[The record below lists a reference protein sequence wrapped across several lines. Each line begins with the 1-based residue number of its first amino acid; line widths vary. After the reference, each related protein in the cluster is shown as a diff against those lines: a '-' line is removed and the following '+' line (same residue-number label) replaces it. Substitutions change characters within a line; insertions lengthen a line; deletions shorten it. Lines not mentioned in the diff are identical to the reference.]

1 MSTARIIRSCTV
13 TAAEVCGI
21 QHVAGSVEPGKWLIL
36 KSNPLHSVEAYGE
49 ISKVFKFGREIFL
62 DREIQQ

>member
-1 MSTARIIRSCTV
+1 M
-13 TAAEVCGI
+13 CGI
-21 QHVAGSVEPGKWLIL
+21 QHVAGSVEPGKWADFLIL